1 MRSITV
7 LKSINDSHSL
17 AHGLVS
23 SGLVGALALVNPRK
37 LTPWSRLAYRSTVAS
52 FSAWST
58 WVSIKP
64 RDSFDI
70 LGPFGRAA
78 VTIGAAGATLGIS
91 EVGETLDGYLHEK
104 IAATGAENPRRW
116 MAAGQAAL
124 CLALWQAT
132 RLGETANEDAEDPET
147 QERIHNLP
155 PQLRM
160 LTKHLLTA
168 TEQYG
173 APQLL
178 QQLETARLI
187 SYDEPEET
195 ESFCPDLRFTIDN
208 DAPRAVPG
216 NATFPVIGRFQ
227 ALDQR
232 TFDIHLTIDDGQL
245 ENIYITE
252 GADWSNTENEAWNDE
267 ERHVE
272 ELGHWPAPETV
283 ELLIETS
290 TGYQPLR

>member
-7 LKSINDSHSL
+7 LKSVNDSHSL

-23 SGLVGALALVNPRK
+23 SGLVGALALINPRE
-37 LTPWSRLAYRSTVAS
+37 LTPWSRLAYRSTVAA

-58 WVSIKP
+58 WVSLKP

-70 LGPFGRAA
+70 LGPIGRAA

-91 EVGETLDGYLHEK
+91 EVGETLDGYLHDK
-104 IAATGAENPRRW
+104 IVGTGAETPRRW
-116 MAAGQAAL
+116 MAAGEAAL
-124 CLALWQAT
+124 CLALWQT
-132 RLGETANEDAEDPET
+132 SRLGETSSEDDEDPGI
-147 QERIHNLP
+147 QERTHNLS

-168 TEQYG
+168 TDQYG

-178 QQLETARLI
+178 QQLETARLV
-187 SYDEPEET
+187 SYDEPEEA
-195 ESFCPDLRFTIDN
+195 ESFCPDLRFTIDD

-232 TFDIHLTIDDGQL
+232 TFDIRLVIDDGHL
-245 ENIYITE
+245 ENIYIIE
-252 GADWSNTENEAWNDE
+252 GADWSNTENEAWDDE

-272 ELGHWPAPETV
+272 EIGHWPAPETV